1 MKKILIFVY
10 FHFSLSLY
18 DLRQQPTREE
28 IISFNFLASV
38 FFLMHLFIHR
48 IRVVIQFSNLS
59 AREAGDRVRVTA
71 LNVGAKLSR
80 YLITGDR
87 CTGRRRDI

>member
-1 MKKILIFVY
+1 
-10 FHFSLSLY
+10 
-18 DLRQQPTREE
+18 
-28 IISFNFLASV
+28 
-38 FFLMHLFIHR
+38 MHLFIHR

-71 LNVGAKLSR
+71 LNVGVGAKLSR